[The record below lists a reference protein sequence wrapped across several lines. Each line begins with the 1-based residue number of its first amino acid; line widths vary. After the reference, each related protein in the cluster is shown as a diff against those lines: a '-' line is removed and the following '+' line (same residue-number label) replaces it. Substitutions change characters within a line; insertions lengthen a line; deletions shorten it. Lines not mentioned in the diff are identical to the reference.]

1 MLRYPIPLILAALV
15 ATTVVM
21 VYLTLDVRPVVPV
34 VDENF
39 TGTLFNGSVY
49 LWRGAAGSLTF
60 YTDGGDIEV
69 AYFVPAYVI
78 YLNGPPGN
86 VTIRHGLYMVSSSTL
101 GTWLIHVVKVYS
113 AATDTLYPAQLVFK
127 LVPVDVGDNLTV
139 YVPTYL
145 EPGNY
150 YDVWQLFEEAIGGTT
165 PEFVKDIQVNS
176 THVVFKTF
184 GRDGTPTIDALYP
197 ITGYDRI
204 KDGSAYTYTFSGIGF
219 SYRIGNNTI
228 SGFAMPYA
236 YFVIKPLADTTV
248 TITVG

>member
-1 MLRYPIPLILAALV
+1 MLRYPIPLILAALI
-15 ATTVVM
+15 ATTAVV

-34 VDENF
+34 VDANF
-39 TGTLFNGSVY
+39 TGVLFNGSVY

-60 YTDGGDIEV
+60 YPDGGDIEV

-86 VTIRHGLYMVSSSTL
+86 VTIKDGLYMVSSSTL
-101 GTWLIHVVKVYS
+101 GTWLIYEVILHD
-113 AATDTLYPAQLVFK
+113 ADTGMLYPAELTFK

-139 YVPTYL
+139 YVPTYV

-150 YDVWQLFEEAIGGTT
+150 YDVWILFEEAIGGTT
-165 PEFVKDIQVNS
+165 PDFVRDIQVNS
-176 THVVFKTF
+176 TYVVFKTF
-184 GRDGTPTIDALYP
+184 GRDGTPTVDGFYP
-197 ITGYDRI
+197 ISRYDRI
-204 KDGSAYTYTFSGIGF
+204 NDGSDYTYRFSGVGF

-228 SGFAMPYA
+228 SGVAMPYA
-236 YFVIKPLADTTV
+236 HFVIKPLADTTV

>member
-1 MLRYPIPLILAALV
+1 MLRYPIPLILAALI
-15 ATTVVM
+15 ATTAVV

-60 YTDGGDIEV
+60 YPDGGDIEV

-86 VTIRHGLYMVSSSTL
+86 VTIRDGLHMLSSRTL
-101 GTWLIHVVKVYS
+101 GTWLVYIVKLRS
-113 AATDTLYPAQLVFK
+113 AVTDEIFPAELTFK

-145 EPGNY
+145 QPGRY
-150 YDVWQLFEEAIGGTT
+150 YDVLELIRQNLGGIT
-165 PEFVKDIQVNS
+165 PNFVRDIQVNS
-176 THVVFKTF
+176 THVVIKTF
-184 GRDGTPTIDALYP
+184 ASDGTLLIDGLYP
-197 ITGYDRI
+197 IPGYDRI
-204 KDGSAYTYTFSGIGF
+204 NDGSAYTYRFSGVGF
-219 SYRIGNNTI
+219 SYRIGNSTI

-236 YFVIKPLADTTV
+236 YFIIKPLADTRV
-248 TITVG
+248 TITVD

>member
-15 ATTVVM
+15 ATTAVM

-39 TGTLFNGSVY
+39 TGVLFNGSVY
-49 LWRGAAGSLTF
+49 LWRGAAGALTF
-60 YTDGGDIEV
+60 YSDGGDIEV
-69 AYFVPAYVI
+69 AYFAPAYVI

-86 VTIRHGLYMVSSSTL
+86 VTIRDGLYMVSSSTL
-101 GTWLIHVVKVYS
+101 GTWLIHVVNVHSAGGGMRPAELVY
-113 AATDTLYPAQLVFK
+113 K
-127 LVPVDVGDNLTV
+127 LVPVDIGDNLTV

-150 YDVWQLFEEAIGGTT
+150 YDVWQFFEEAMGGTT

-176 THVVFKTF
+176 THVVIKTF
-184 GRDGTPTIDALYP
+184 SWGGTPLVEALYP
-197 ITGYDRI
+197 IPGYVRI
-204 KDGSAYTYTFSGIGF
+204 NDGSAYTYRFSGVGF

-236 YFVIKPLADTTV
+236 YFIIKPLADTTV